1 MSIQYDMVESSE
13 IKFISS
19 IGTLGSERLII
30 NIPRKFHEQARKLKD
45 KHVIVTIKEVL
56 ID

>member
-1 MSIQYDMVESSE
+1 MSIQYDMVASE

-19 IGTLGSERLII
+19 IGTLGKDRMII
-30 NIPRKFHEQARKLKD
+30 NIPKKFHTQAKKM
-45 KHVIVTIKEVL
+45 KEKQVIVIIREAI